1 MFALLRKF
9 RHMRRALP
17 PIKNAALAVVGI
29 GLLVSA
35 CSVGPL
41 PRLISGADPADPK
54 ARTRPSAYQPVTGG
68 YVAARPA
75 SPVLPGS
82 NADTGAKAKP

>member
-17 PIKNAALAVVGI
+17 PIKIAAICAA
-29 GLLVSA
+29 GLGFLVSA

-54 ARTRPSAYQPVTGG
+54 ARTRPSAYQPVAGG
-68 YVAARPA
+68 YVAARPV
-75 SPVLPGS
+75 SPVLPG
-82 NADTGAKAKP
+82 ADVGTGAKAKP